1 MTGVT
6 LESLAE
12 RTATHG
18 KEIGDLRAEV
28 KAIWRTIYWASG
40 VCFGFGAVAAILAP
54 KVVKAL
60 GLG

>member
-1 MTGVT
+1 MSEAT
-6 LESLAE
+6 LESLDE
-12 RTATHG
+12 RTKTHG
-18 KEIGDLRAEV
+18 HEIDALRTEV
-28 KAIWRTIYWASG
+28 RAIWRTIYWASG

>member
-1 MTGVT
+1 MTDVT
-6 LESLAE
+6 LERLDE
-12 RTATHG
+12 RTEGHG
-18 KEIGDLRAEV
+18 REIGVLRTEV